1 MEDNEKFKNKSEIVS
16 IWFGFPLNKTNSI
29 VLLMLSFLGIMG
41 LPVIIFEYLLYIIFY
56 SNSLLDFYGLFHII
70 FYSVCFI
77 LSLYSFLKVI
87 KGKKIQD
94 RQKDALESRFTP
106 VPWFGIHLTY
116 NQALV
121 LFALSLSGI
130 LFTSYYSIMLILDYA
145 HPLYVNFTYQ
155 YLEVH
160 FINIALLIICIFT
173 ICRICFFTI
182 CRITKSQMKSDDAK
196 ELNKFSLFLFIL
208 SIVLFISLIYPTIF
222 LFYTTA
228 LIINSFLTYQT
239 FYFTGIIVLIALII
253 CISLLIL
260 SALNL
265 KSKYNFSSPLKKTSI
280 IPTKQKWFGI
290 IKMNPIL
297 ALIFLSLSIFAALY
311 ILFDLGFEIF
321 IVRSIRIDF
330 TSYIIQVI
338 FLLILCF
345 YTIDFILKKNR
356 LELFLDSDYREKNP
370 TIKWFGLKLDKSQ
383 STIIFWLSLCSLGY
397 LFSLIYVFIA
407 NLPSALYTIEHYP
420 ELSYFSRYLV
430 RNSIETCV
438 YCVMVILHIYSMIV
452 TRKYRNSLNK
462 EKKS

>member
-1 MEDNEKFKNKSEIVS
+1 LEDNEKFKNKSEIVS

-41 LPVIIFEYLLYIIFY
+41 LPVIIFEYLLYMIFY

-94 RQKDALESRFTP
+94 RQKDALESRFTH

-116 NQALV
+116 NQALI

-173 ICRICFFTI
+173 ICKICFFTI
-182 CRITKSQMKSDDAK
+182 CRITKSQMKSDGAK

-208 SIVLFISLIYPTIF
+208 SIFLFISLIYPTIF

-265 KSKYNFSSPLKKTSI
+265 KSKYNFSSPLKKTSRM
-280 IPTKQKWFGI
+280 PTNQKWFGI
-290 IKMNPIL
+290 IKMNSVL
-297 ALIFLSLSIFAALY
+297 ALIFLSLSIFAVIYL
-311 ILFDLGFEIF
+311 LFDLGFEIF

-330 TSYIIQVI
+330 TSYIIHVI

-345 YTIDFILKKNR
+345 I
-356 LELFLDSDYREKNP
+356 P
-370 TIKWFGLKLDKSQ
+370 
-383 STIIFWLSLCSLGY
+383 
-397 LFSLIYVFIA
+397 
-407 NLPSALYTIEHYP
+407 
-420 ELSYFSRYLV
+420 
-430 RNSIETCV
+430 
-438 YCVMVILHIYSMIV
+438 
-452 TRKYRNSLNK
+452 
-462 EKKS
+462 